1 MSIAPPTATYPYPP
15 APQKPRRR
23 WPALAAA
30 AAVGAITAG
39 SITTLV
45 TFAVTS
51 PASTA
56 SPAGSAPTTV
66 TKTAPPPAAPA
77 PLPAAQADAQTCR
90 AYENTETLATAAAA
104 AQGAIPQGM
113 TITDPA
119 VPGNPVWKAAVL
131 RAGDLYGQAA
141 DNMDQGIAS
150 GTSEILSDT
159 ARTTASGLRAL
170 GESFKAFAPENGTA
184 VSVWED
190 SKTAMR
196 WLCR

>member
-1 MSIAPPTATYPYPP
+1 MSIAPPPTTYPP

-23 WPALAAA
+23 WPALATAA
-30 AAVGAITAG
+30 AAGAIAAG

-56 SPAGSAPTTV
+56 TTAASAPATV
-66 TKTAPPPAAPA
+66 TETAAPPAPPA

-90 AYENTETLATAAAA
+90 AYDNTEELATAAAV

-119 VPGNPVWKAAVL
+119 VPGNPAWKAAVL
-131 RAGDLYGQAA
+131 RASDLYSQAA
-141 DNMDQGIAS
+141 DNMDQGVAA
-150 GTSEILSDT
+150 GTSQILGDT
-159 ARTTASGLRAL
+159 ARTTASALRAL
-170 GESFKAFAPENGTA
+170 GESYKAFAPENGTA
-184 VSVWED
+184 VSVWDD